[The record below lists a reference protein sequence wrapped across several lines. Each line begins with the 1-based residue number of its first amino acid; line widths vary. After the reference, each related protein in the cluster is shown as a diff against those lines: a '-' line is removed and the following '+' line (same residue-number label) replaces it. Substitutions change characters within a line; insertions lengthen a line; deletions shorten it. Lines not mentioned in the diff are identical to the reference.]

1 MRSIRGAV
9 LAALTAV
16 AGFGPAPA
24 AAQTGFGL
32 IGERA
37 LSGAERD
44 TIPARG
50 GGQYRELRICI
61 DNAPMQLQEV
71 VVRYRDG
78 GSQALRP
85 RARIRSGGC
94 SRTFSLVG
102 RDRDIQAVELGY
114 APAAQPAATRP
125 TVQLYAR

>member
-1 MRSIRGAV
+1 MRSIRGAILAAAAG
-9 LAALTAV
+9 LAALA
-16 AGFGPAPA
+16 AAPAP
-24 AAQTGFGL
+24 AQTGFGL

-37 LSGAERD
+37 VSGAERD

-50 GGQYRELRICI
+50 GGQYRELRICV

-71 VVRYRDG
+71 VVRYRNG
-78 GSQALRP
+78 GSQVLRP
-85 RARIRSGGC
+85 RARIRAGGC
-94 SRTFSLVG
+94 SRTFGLVG